1 MDNNRIDTNS
11 TIVTDWTDGNLKITI
26 ETRRSISGDAG
37 LETDL
42 SEEFF
47 YLSFF
52 KGESETEIGDLT
64 GIYAFK
70 DAYIK
75 IYPSKSETDVF
86 KFIEEYIAEGYGNSV
101 ASNFKKLVNGR
112 WLS

>member
-47 YLSFF
+47 YLSFL
-52 KGESETEIGDLT
+52 KDESETEIGDLT
-64 GIYAFK
+64 GIYDFK

-75 IYPSKSETDVF
+75 IYPSKSETDAF
-86 KFIEEYIAEGYGNSV
+86 KIIEEDIAKRYDNSL
-101 ASNFKKLVNGR
+101 ARNFKKLVNGR

>member
-1 MDNNRIDTNS
+1 MDNNRIDTNP
-11 TIVTDWTDGNLKITI
+11 TIVTGWTDDGNLKITI

-52 KGESETEIGDLT
+52 KVESETEIGDLT
-64 GIYAFK
+64 GIYDFK

-75 IYPSKSETDVF
+75 IHPSKSETDAF
-86 KFIEEYIAEGYGNSV
+86 KIIEEEIAREYDSSV
-101 ASNFKKLVNGR
+101 ARKFKKLVGI
-112 WLS
+112 W

>member
-1 MDNNRIDTNS
+1 MDNNRIA
-11 TIVTDWTDGNLKITI
+11 IGWTDDGSLQMSI

-37 LETDL
+37 QETDL

-64 GIYAFK
+64 GMYDFK
-70 DAYIK
+70 DTYIK

-86 KFIEEYIAEGYGNSV
+86 KFIEEDIAERYGNSV
-101 ASNFKKLVNGR
+101 ARNFKKLVGM
-112 WLS
+112 W

>member
-1 MDNNRIDTNS
+1 MDNNRIDTNP
-11 TIVTDWTDGNLKITI
+11 TIVTGWTDDNLKITI
-26 ETRRSISGDAG
+26 QTRRSISGDAG

-52 KGESETEIGDLT
+52 KVESETEIGDLT
-64 GIYAFK
+64 EMYNFK

-75 IYPSKSETDVF
+75 IHPSKSETDAF
-86 KFIEEYIAEGYGNSV
+86 KIIEVYIAKGYDNSV
-101 ASNFKKLVNGR
+101 ARKFKKLVGI
-112 WLS
+112 W

>member
-1 MDNNRIDTNS
+1 MDNKRIATAW
-11 TIVTDWTDGNLKITI
+11 TDDGNLKMSI
-26 ETRRSISGDAG
+26 ETRRSISGGVG

-42 SEEFF
+42 SEEVF

-52 KGESETEIGDLT
+52 KGEPETEIGDLT
-64 GIYAFK
+64 GIYDFK

-86 KFIEEYIAEGYGNSV
+86 KFIEKDIAERYGNSV
-101 ASNFKKLVNGR
+101 ALNFKKLVNGL

>member
-11 TIVTDWTDGNLKITI
+11 TIVTGWTDGNLKITI

-64 GIYAFK
+64 EIYNFK

-75 IYPSKSETDVF
+75 IYPSMSETDVF
-86 KFIEEYIAEGYGNSV
+86 KIIEEDIAEEI
-101 ASNFKKLVNGR
+101 
-112 WLS
+112 